1 MKRIISE
8 KDFKYY
14 TMLKQVLY
22 DLKLADKEY
31 WWLISDIEAYPHKKE
46 YEELIYK
53 DNYLLISTTD
63 LVKMLEDDDFQW
75 VWAVFSVIP
84 FTFSKEKILNYE
96 LPFFSDLREG
106 QYNPFTDTPKLQ
118 HPLAEFEIYAADSS
132 YMFMIT
138 DDDSLLAQFKKCYPH
153 SNDKF

>member
-31 WWLISDIEAYPHKKE
+31 WWLISDIEAYPRKKE

-84 FTFSKEKILNYE
+84 FTFSKEKILKYE
-96 LPFFSDLREG
+96 LPFFRGGYEG
-106 QYNPFTDTPKLQ
+106 QYNPWIDPPKLQ
-118 HPLAEFEIYAADSS
+118 HPLAKFEIYAADSS
-132 YMFMIT
+132 CMIMIS
-138 DDDSLLAQFKKCYPH
+138 DDASLLKQFKKCYPH
-153 SNDKF
+153 SSDKF